1 MKEKRTIIRD
11 ILIITII
18 SFVVSMVTIAPQIAL
33 YFNHPTFFE
42 QLYHGSL
49 YDLIREGIFSFL
61 IMTLLFIANIFV
73 FRFNDPTQKIGKLK
87 IVLSFIT
94 LYIVAVLLRELSE
107 EIIFSGLVKAEQG
120 SRIAIYSMTHWL
132 RDLIT
137 TVVVFFASYAIYLS
151 RRQNLMVVQNQKLQT
166 ESAKNQY
173 ESLKNQLNPHMLFNS
188 LNTLSTLVDESV
200 EKSKEYIHELSYV
213 LRYTLQESEN
223 YKVDLQ
229 QEIDYSN
236 AYIFLQQ
243 MRYEDSLSFNV
254 QVSGTAK
261 RKQVSPMS
269 LQLLIENAIKHNQIS
284 SKKPL
289 AINIC
294 TVDDEWL
301 IVSNTIQPKFNIT
314 NARTT
319 GIGLENLNKR
329 YMLLFDKEIEV
340 DKGSDT
346 FTVKIPLIEPDKE

>member
-1 MKEKRTIIRD
+1 MLVTIV
-11 ILIITII
+11 
-18 SFVVSMVTIAPQIAL
+18 SFVVSLVTIVPQLSL
-33 YFNHPTFFE
+33 YYNHPTLFE

-49 YDLIREGIFSFL
+49 YGLITEGIFSFL
-61 IMTLLFIANIFV
+61 IMTLLFIANIYIFK
-73 FRFNDPTQKIGKLK
+73 FNDPTQKIGKLK

-137 TVVVFFASYAIYLS
+137 TVVVFFVSYAIYLS
-151 RRQNLMVVQNQKLQT
+151 RRQNLMVIQNQELQT

-188 LNTLSTLVDESV
+188 LNTLSTLVDESA

-223 YKVDLQ
+223 HKVDLQ
-229 QEIDYSN
+229 QEIEYSN

-243 MRYEDSLSFNV
+243 MRYEDSLSFNIH
-254 QVSGTAK
+254 VSETAK
-261 RKQVSPMS
+261 RKQVPPMS
-269 LQLLIENAIKHNQIS
+269 LQLLIENAIKHNEIS

-289 AINIC
+289 AINIS

-301 IVSNTIQPKFNIT
+301 IVSNAIQPKFNT
-314 NARTT
+314 ANAHTT

-329 YMLLFDKEIEV
+329 YLLLFDNEIEV

-346 FTVKIPLIEPDKE
+346 FTVKIPLIEPDND

>member
-1 MKEKRTIIRD
+1 MKERKISGD
-11 ILIITII
+11 ILLVTCI
-18 SFVVSMVTIAPQIAL
+18 SFIVSLVTIVPQVSL
-33 YFNHPTFFE
+33 YYNHPSVFE

-49 YDLIREGIFSFL
+49 YGLIGEGIFSFV
-61 IMTLLFIANIFV
+61 IMTFLFIANIFI
-73 FRFNDPTQKIGKLK
+73 FGFNNPTRKIGKLK
-87 IVLSFIT
+87 MVFSFIF
-94 LYIVAVLLRELSE
+94 LYITAVVLRELSE

-120 SRIAIYSMTHWL
+120 PRIAIYSMTHWL

-137 TVVVFFASYAIYLS
+137 TLVVFFVSYAIYIA
-151 RRQNLMVVQNQKLQT
+151 RRQNLMVIQNQEMQT

-188 LNTLSTLVDESV
+188 LNTLSTLVDESA

-223 YKVDLQ
+223 HKVYLE
-229 QEIDYSN
+229 QEIEYSN

-243 MRYEDSLSFNV
+243 MRYEDNLSFNIH
-254 QVSGTAK
+254 VSDVAK
-261 RKQVSPMS
+261 RKQVPPMS

-294 TVDDEWL
+294 TIDDKWL
-301 IVSNTIQPKFNIT
+301 IVSNAIQPKFNT
-314 NARTT
+314 ANVYTT

-329 YMLLFDKEIEV
+329 YKLLFNKEIEV
-340 DKGSDT
+340 EKANDT
-346 FTVKIPLIEPDKE
+346 FTVKIPLIEPDKQ